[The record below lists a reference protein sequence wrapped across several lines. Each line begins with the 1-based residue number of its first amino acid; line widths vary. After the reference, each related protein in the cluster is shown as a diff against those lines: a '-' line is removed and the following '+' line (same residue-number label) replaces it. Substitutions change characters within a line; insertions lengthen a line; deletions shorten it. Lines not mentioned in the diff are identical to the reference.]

1 MTKSEFNRLIADGE
15 TVHLECKLAK
25 NAIPANFWETYSS
38 FANTDGGTI
47 LLGVR
52 EENHKFSVVGVD
64 DARKILTDFWN
75 TVHGDKVSAVVVYEH
90 DVRIE
95 AVGEKQIVVIEVP
108 RADRADRP
116 VYVGEDVYKG
126 TFRRNGEGDY
136 RCSREDVTAMIRDS
150 CAETADAT
158 VLDELQVSDLDQD
171 SLRRYR
177 ILFDNL
183 RPEHVWR
190 RLEDAAFL
198 VKIGAAKKLRDGSVH
213 PTLAGL
219 VCFGE
224 FSTISDVL
232 PNFFLDYREHYRKE
246 IRWTDR
252 ICSGDATWSGNVI
265 DFFFKVVQPICAG
278 IKVPFKIASDNV
290 TRDDDTPI
298 HRSVREVVANAL
310 VHADYHGRQGIVID
324 KYPKRIEVS
333 NPGILRISKAV
344 AVAGGT
350 SDARN
355 AKIFNIFSL
364 VKIGERSGMGL
375 SQLYGNWEEAGY
387 ARPQLSESFNPERTK
402 VEIEVEVAEKVA
414 GKHGEGVKKVTEK
427 QGEVTEK
434 VTEKSGEVTEKV
446 TEKSG
451 EVTEKVVKNLDK
463 VTEKLSETEER
474 IMALIQSNP
483 HITQKMLSEA
493 IGLTR
498 PYIGRKL
505 LDLQSRNIIRR
516 IGPDKGGY
524 WEVSRMVNDVLNNG
538 EES

>member
-1 MTKSEFNRLIADGE
+1 MTRNELKKFIADGE

-47 LLGVR
+47 LLGV
-52 EENHKFSVVGVD
+52 
-64 DARKILTDFWN
+64 
-75 TVHGDKVSAVVVYEH
+75 
-90 DVRIE
+90 
-95 AVGEKQIVVIEVP
+95 
-108 RADRADRP
+108 
-116 VYVGEDVYKG
+116 
-126 TFRRNGEGDY
+126 
-136 RCSREDVTAMIRDS
+136 
-150 CAETADAT
+150 
-158 VLDELQVSDLDQD
+158 
-171 SLRRYR
+171 
-177 ILFDNL
+177 
-183 RPEHVWR
+183 
-190 RLEDAAFL
+190 
-198 VKIGAAKKLRDGSVH
+198 
-213 PTLAGL
+213 
-219 VCFGE
+219 
-224 FSTISDVL
+224 
-232 PNFFLDYREHYRKE
+232 
-246 IRWTDR
+246 
-252 ICSGDATWSGNVI
+252 
-265 DFFFKVVQPICAG
+265 
-278 IKVPFKIASDNV
+278 KVPFKIASGNV

-310 VHADYHGRQGIVID
+310 IHADYHGRQGIVID

-414 GKHGEGVKKVTEK
+414 EK
-427 QGEVTEK
+427 QGEVAVKYTEK
-434 VTEKSGEVTEKV
+434 DTETRSGYTE
-446 TEKSG
+446 
-451 EVTEKVVKNLDK
+451 K

-474 IMALIQSNP
+474 IVALIQSNA

-498 PYIGRKL
+498 QYVGRCM
-505 LDLQSRNIIRR
+505 DSLQARKIIRR

-524 WEVSRMVNDVLNNG
+524 WEVLGIRHS
-538 EES
+538 

>member
-1 MTKSEFNRLIADGE
+1 MTKAEFNRLIADGE

-47 LLGVR
+47 LLGVK

-75 TVHGDKVSAVVVYEH
+75 TVHGEKVSAVVVYER

-95 AVGEKQIVVIEVP
+95 AVGGKKIVVVEVP
-108 RADRADRP
+108 RADRADKP

-158 VLDELQVSDLDQD
+158 VIDELEVSDLDQD

-190 RLEDAAFL
+190 RLEDEAFL

-232 PNFFLDYREHYRKE
+232 PNFFLDYREHYRKN

-265 DFFFKVVQPICAG
+265 DFFFKVAQPVCAG

-310 VHADYHGRQGIVID
+310 IHADYHGRQGIVID

-333 NPGILRISKAV
+333 NPGILRISRAV

-387 ARPQLSESFNPERTK
+387 ARPLLSESFNPERTK
-402 VEIEVEVAEKVA
+402 VEIEVEVAEKPSKVAEKVAEKPSKVAEKVAENQSKVAEKVA
-414 GKHGEGVKKVTEK
+414 GTRSEY
-427 QGEVTEK
+427 TEK
-434 VTEKSGEVTEKV
+434 VTG
-446 TEKSG
+446 
-451 EVTEKVVKNLDK
+451 
-463 VTEKLSETEER
+463 KLSETEER
-474 IMALIQSNP
+474 IVALIQSNA

-498 PYIGRKL
+498 QYVGRCM
-505 LDLQSRNIIRR
+505 DSLQTRKIIRR
-516 IGPDKGGY
+516 VGPDKGGY
-524 WEVSRMVNDVLNNG
+524 WEVLPQ
-538 EES
+538 

>member
-1 MTKSEFNRLIADGE
+1 MTHDELKKLIDDGE

-25 NAIPANFWETYSS
+25 NAIPTNFWETYSS

-47 LLGVR
+47 LLGVK
-52 EENHKFSVVGVD
+52 EENHKFSVVGVE
-64 DARKILTDFWN
+64 DARKIITDFWN
-75 TVHGDKVSAVVVYEH
+75 TVHGDKVSAVVVYER

-95 AVGEKQIVVIEVP
+95 DIDGKQIIVVEVP
-108 RADRADRP
+108 RADRVDKP

-126 TFRRNGEGDY
+126 SFRRNGEGDY

-158 VLDELQVSDLDQD
+158 VLDELEVADLDQD

-198 VKIGAAKKLRDGSVH
+198 VKIGAAKKLRDGSIH

-232 PNFFLDYREHYRKE
+232 PNFFLDYREHYRKDT
-246 IRWTDR
+246 RWTDR
-252 ICSGDATWSGNVI
+252 ICSGDATWSGNII
-265 DFFFKVVQPICAG
+265 DFFFKIIQPICAG
-278 IKVPFKIASDNV
+278 IKVPFKISSDNV

-310 VHADYHGRQGIVID
+310 IHADYHGRQGIVID

-350 SDARN
+350 SDTRN
-355 AKIFNIFSL
+355 TKIFNIFSL

-387 ARPQLSESFNPERTK
+387 AMPQLSESFNPERTK
-402 VEIEVEVAEKVA
+402 VEIDVEVAEEVA
-414 GKHGEGVKKVTEK
+414 EK
-427 QGEVTEK
+427 QKEVAEEVAEK
-434 VTEKSGEVTEKV
+434 QKEVAE
-446 TEKSG
+446 
-451 EVTEKVVKNLDK
+451 EVA
-463 VTEKLSETEER
+463 EKLSETEER
-474 IMALIQSNP
+474 IIALIQSNA

-493 IGLTR
+493 IGMTR
-498 PYIGRKL
+498 QYVGRRM
-505 LDLQSRNIIRR
+505 DSLQARKIIRR

-524 WEVSRMVNDVLNNG
+524 WEVLKKGNFNFDS
-538 EES
+538 

>member
-1 MTKSEFNRLIADGE
+1 MTRSELKKIIADGE

-47 LLGVR
+47 LLGV
-52 EENHKFSVVGVD
+52 
-64 DARKILTDFWN
+64 
-75 TVHGDKVSAVVVYEH
+75 
-90 DVRIE
+90 
-95 AVGEKQIVVIEVP
+95 
-108 RADRADRP
+108 
-116 VYVGEDVYKG
+116 
-126 TFRRNGEGDY
+126 
-136 RCSREDVTAMIRDS
+136 
-150 CAETADAT
+150 
-158 VLDELQVSDLDQD
+158 
-171 SLRRYR
+171 
-177 ILFDNL
+177 
-183 RPEHVWR
+183 
-190 RLEDAAFL
+190 
-198 VKIGAAKKLRDGSVH
+198 
-213 PTLAGL
+213 
-219 VCFGE
+219 
-224 FSTISDVL
+224 
-232 PNFFLDYREHYRKE
+232 
-246 IRWTDR
+246 
-252 ICSGDATWSGNVI
+252 
-265 DFFFKVVQPICAG
+265 
-278 IKVPFKIASDNV
+278 KVPFKIASDNV

-310 VHADYHGRQGIVID
+310 IHADYHGRQGIVID

-414 GKHGEGVKKVTEK
+414 ENSSQVAEKVAEK
-427 QGEVTEK
+427 QGEVAVKYTE
-434 VTEKSGEVTEKV
+434 
-446 TEKSG
+446 
-451 EVTEKVVKNLDK
+451 K

-474 IMALIQSNP
+474 IVALIQSNA

-498 PYIGRKL
+498 QYIGRCM
-505 LDLQSRNIIRR
+505 DSLQARKIIRR

-524 WEVSRMVNDVLNNG
+524 WEVLGIANGILENG
-538 EES
+538 EESYMARGF

>member
-1 MTKSEFNRLIADGE
+1 MTRSELKKLIADGE

-25 NAIPANFWETYSS
+25 TAIPANFWETYSS

-47 LLGVR
+47 LLGVK

-64 DARKILTDFWN
+64 DARKILNDFWN
-75 TVHGDKVSAVVVYEH
+75 TVHGEKVSAVVVYEH

-95 AVGEKQIVVIEVP
+95 TVGGKQIVVVEVP
-108 RADRADRP
+108 RADRAD
-116 VYVGEDVYKG
+116 
-126 TFRRNGEGDY
+126 
-136 RCSREDVTAMIRDS
+136 
-150 CAETADAT
+150 
-158 VLDELQVSDLDQD
+158 
-171 SLRRYR
+171 
-177 ILFDNL
+177 
-183 RPEHVWR
+183 
-190 RLEDAAFL
+190 
-198 VKIGAAKKLRDGSVH
+198 
-213 PTLAGL
+213 
-219 VCFGE
+219 
-224 FSTISDVL
+224 
-232 PNFFLDYREHYRKE
+232 
-246 IRWTDR
+246 
-252 ICSGDATWSGNVI
+252 
-265 DFFFKVVQPICAG
+265 
-278 IKVPFKIASDNV
+278 NV
-290 TRDDDTPI
+290 TRDDDTRI

-310 VHADYHGRQGIVID
+310 IHADYHGRQGIVID

-402 VEIEVEVAEKVA
+402 VEIEVEV
-414 GKHGEGVKKVTEK
+414 TE
-427 QGEVTEK
+427 
-434 VTEKSGEVTEKV
+434 
-446 TEKSG
+446 
-451 EVTEKVVKNLDK
+451 K
-463 VTEKLSETEER
+463 VTEKLSETDER
-474 IMALIQSNP
+474 IIALIQSNP

-505 LDLQSRNIIRR
+505 LELQVRNIIRR

-524 WEVSRMVNDVLNNG
+524 WEMLGRVNN
-538 EES
+538 

>member
-1 MTKSEFNRLIADGE
+1 MQSRPRHGMIHSRRHRRDRKDVNMTRDELNKLIADGE

-47 LLGVR
+47 LLGV
-52 EENHKFSVVGVD
+52 
-64 DARKILTDFWN
+64 
-75 TVHGDKVSAVVVYEH
+75 
-90 DVRIE
+90 
-95 AVGEKQIVVIEVP
+95 
-108 RADRADRP
+108 
-116 VYVGEDVYKG
+116 
-126 TFRRNGEGDY
+126 
-136 RCSREDVTAMIRDS
+136 
-150 CAETADAT
+150 
-158 VLDELQVSDLDQD
+158 
-171 SLRRYR
+171 
-177 ILFDNL
+177 
-183 RPEHVWR
+183 
-190 RLEDAAFL
+190 
-198 VKIGAAKKLRDGSVH
+198 
-213 PTLAGL
+213 
-219 VCFGE
+219 
-224 FSTISDVL
+224 
-232 PNFFLDYREHYRKE
+232 
-246 IRWTDR
+246 
-252 ICSGDATWSGNVI
+252 
-265 DFFFKVVQPICAG
+265 
-278 IKVPFKIASDNV
+278 KVPFKIASDNV

-310 VHADYHGRQGIVID
+310 IHADYHGRQGIVID

-414 GKHGEGVKKVTEK
+414 ENRREYTEK
-427 QGEVTEK
+427 PSEYTEK
-434 VTEKSGEVTEKV
+434 YTETRSEYTE
-446 TEKSG
+446 
-451 EVTEKVVKNLDK
+451 K

-474 IMALIQSNP
+474 IVALIQSNA

-498 PYIGRKL
+498 QYVGRCM
-505 LDLQSRNIIRR
+505 DSLQARKIIRR
-516 IGPDKGGY
+516 IGVARQLFHGAPRLWDSLVGLGDQLRHPALNRPVSQVRLRKRQQGHAGNRRQGYDEHPCQLCGGIHIAIEQVY
-524 WEVSRMVNDVLNNG
+524 HPADGKQDSDYR
-538 EES
+538 EER

>member
-1 MTKSEFNRLIADGE
+1 MTRSELKKIIADGE

-47 LLGVR
+47 LLGV
-52 EENHKFSVVGVD
+52 
-64 DARKILTDFWN
+64 
-75 TVHGDKVSAVVVYEH
+75 
-90 DVRIE
+90 
-95 AVGEKQIVVIEVP
+95 
-108 RADRADRP
+108 
-116 VYVGEDVYKG
+116 
-126 TFRRNGEGDY
+126 
-136 RCSREDVTAMIRDS
+136 
-150 CAETADAT
+150 
-158 VLDELQVSDLDQD
+158 
-171 SLRRYR
+171 
-177 ILFDNL
+177 
-183 RPEHVWR
+183 
-190 RLEDAAFL
+190 
-198 VKIGAAKKLRDGSVH
+198 
-213 PTLAGL
+213 
-219 VCFGE
+219 
-224 FSTISDVL
+224 
-232 PNFFLDYREHYRKE
+232 
-246 IRWTDR
+246 
-252 ICSGDATWSGNVI
+252 
-265 DFFFKVVQPICAG
+265 
-278 IKVPFKIASDNV
+278 KVPFKIASDNV

-310 VHADYHGRQGIVID
+310 IHADYHGRQGIVID

-402 VEIEVEVAEKVA
+402 VEIEVEEVA
-414 GKHGEGVKKVTEK
+414 VKYTEK
-427 QGEVTEK
+427 DTGKSGEVTEK

-446 TEKSG
+446 TEK
-451 EVTEKVVKNLDK
+451 
-463 VTEKLSETEER
+463 LSETDER
-474 IMALIQSNP
+474 IIALIRSNP

-505 LDLQSRNIIRR
+505 LELQVRNIIRR

-524 WEVSRMVNDVLNNG
+524 WEVLRQVG
-538 EES
+538 GGA